1 MTRLDYLQDQYEDA
15 YFALLMHEV
24 AEQEGVRLEKLNEE
38 LQNNPAVA
46 VPEKIDRKCLKTI
59 DQYFAQKRRADHWRT
74 SKKILSRVGIVA
86 AIVMLLFTT
95 AFALSEE
102 FRVTTLNLLITIEG
116 KYTELHMEEA
126 EDPTANSASVTAD
139 TSTGSDY
146 FDDLEIGWM
155 PEGYTCTM
163 NYPNKMYGFEN
174 DSGDAFVIDRSN
186 GTANMSI
193 DTEDAESIENIVING
208 LETLRVTK
216 QGCIN
221 TVMMDTEHGIFI
233 RVWTS
238 AGISLETN
246 QKMAESIKYIG

>member
-1 MTRLDYLQDQYEDA
+1 MPTREQLEEQYEDP
-15 YFALLMHEV
+15 YFAILIHKI
-24 AEQEGVRLEKLNEE
+24 AEQDGARLEHLNEE
-38 LQNNPAVA
+38 LQNDPAAA
-46 VPEKIDRKCLKTI
+46 VPEEIDRKCLKTI

-102 FRVTTLNLLITIEG
+102 FRVTTLNLLITIEE

-126 EDPTANSASVTAD
+126 EDPTANSASVTSD
-139 TSTGSDY
+139 SSSGSDY

-163 NYPNKMYGFEN
+163 NYPNSLYGFEN
-174 DSGDAFVIDRSN
+174 DSGDAFVIDRTN

-221 TVMMDTEHGIFI
+221 TIMMDTEHGIFI

>member
-221 TVMMDTEHGIFI
+221 TIMMDTEHGIFI

>member
-1 MTRLDYLQDQYEDA
+1 MTRLDYLKSQYEDA

-24 AEQEGVRLEKLNEE
+24 AEQEGMRLEKLNEE
-38 LQNNPAVA
+38 LRNDPAAA
-46 VPEKIDRKCLKTI
+46 VPKEIDRKCLKTI
-59 DQYFAQKRRADHWRT
+59 DRYFAKKRHTGYWRT
-74 SKKILSRVGIVA
+74 SKKVLGRVGIVA
-86 AIVMLLFTT
+86 AIIMLLFTT

-102 FRVTTLNLLITIEG
+102 FRVTTLNLLITIEE
-116 KYTELHMEEA
+116 KYTELHMEET
-126 EDPTANSASVTAD
+126 EEPTADSTSVTAD
-139 TSTGSDY
+139 TSTDSDY

-174 DSGDAFVIDRSN
+174 DSGDAFVIDRVS
-186 GTANMSI
+186 GTTDRSV
-193 DTEDAESIENIVING
+193 DTENAESIDNIVING

-221 TVMMDTEHGIFI
+221 TIMMDTQHGIFI

-246 QKMAESIKYIG
+246 QKIAENIKYIG